1 MRTRLSLVVLVLAL
15 VAILAWPAGASAQTD
30 PSLKLAGPGGTVKL
44 PRFGGGWVPLDVS
57 AWVAATSVRAE

>member
-30 PSLKLAGPGGTVKL
+30 
-44 PRFGGGWVPLDVS
+44 
-57 AWVAATSVRAE
+57 RA